1 MLLLRGI
8 VAIQFGLAAFVVP
21 GITLLFLTTLFAVYA
36 FVDGVFALIAGLHWK
51 WWVHSVLGVIGI
63 IACIFGFFYPG
74 VTAITLLFIIAA
86 WAIVRGAAEIAA
98 AVQLRKVIPNEW
110 SLIAGGVLSVLFGV
124 LLFANPAVGALSVIW
139 IIGIYA
145 ILIGLLL
152 IVVSFRVKAIPG
164 QPFRRPPRALSVST

>member
-8 VAIQFGLAAFVVP
+8 VAILFGLAAFVVP
-21 GITLLFLTTLFAVYA
+21 GITILFLTTLFAVYA
-36 FVDGVFALIAGLHWK
+36 FVDGVFAFIAGLHWK
-51 WWVHSVLGVIGI
+51 WWILSVLGAIGI
-63 IACIFGFFYPG
+63 VAGILAFFYPG

-110 SLIAGGVLSVLFGV
+110 ALIVGGVLSVLFGV
-124 LLFANPAVGALSVIW
+124 ILFANPAVGALAVIW
-139 IIGIYA
+139 VIGTYA

-152 IVVSFRVKAIPG
+152 TVAAFRVKRHPWEKWG
-164 QPFRRPPRALSVST
+164 Q

>member
-8 VAIQFGLAAFVVP
+8 VAILFGFAAFVVP
-21 GITLLFLTTLFAVYA
+21 GITLLFLTTLFAIYA

-51 WWVHSVLGVIGI
+51 WWILSVLGVIGI
-63 IACIFGFFYPG
+63 LAGIFAFFYPG

-86 WAIVRGAAEIAA
+86 WAIIRGAAEIAA

-110 SLIAGGVLSVLFGV
+110 SLILGGVLSVLFGV
-124 LLFANPAVGALSVIW
+124 ILFAFPAIGILSVIW

-145 ILIGLLL
+145 ILFGLLL
-152 IVVSFRVKAIPG
+152 VVVSFRVKRHPWTAAGLPS
-164 QPFRRPPRALSVST
+164 RNS